1 MTVLGHERLEDSG
14 RGTARRNLVRAWVA
28 TGLVALMI
36 VLMPAVPTILA
47 GVGLGIEGASFLASA
62 GVLAVFVL
70 LLDTLAVAAVVS
82 ARRARRAGSAAAGVP
97 LVVSAGMGAMMTLL
111 LVLTVA
117 AHLLGFE

>member
-1 MTVLGHERLEDSG
+1 MTVLGHDPLEDTG

-36 VLMPAVPTILA
+36 VLMPALPAILA
-47 GVGLGIEGASFLASA
+47 GAGLGIEEASFLTSA
-62 GVLAVFVL
+62 GVLAVFVIV
-70 LLDTLAVAAVVS
+70 LDTFAVAAVVL

-97 LVVSAGMGAMMTLL
+97 LVVSAGIGAMMTLL
-111 LVLTVA
+111 LVVTVV